1 MTMSERLRM
10 DSMTESELTTFIEDS
25 RQVYIDDRVTNG
37 GEDPRDAQEI
47 EEKQFAEYFPAG
59 RPAAGH
65 QLFTGRNAATGE
77 TIGILWMFERRS
89 AAGTSAFIY
98 DIEVPEDLRGQG
110 WGRELMTYAER
121 WAVERGSREI
131 ALNVFGGNALARG
144 LYASLGY
151 SERSVAMA
159 KALTP

>member
-1 MTMSERLRM
+1 MSERLRM
-10 DSMTESELTTFIEDS
+10 DPMTDKELTTFIEDS
-25 RQVYIDDRVTNG
+25 RLVYIEDRVTNG
-37 GEDPRDAQEI
+37 GEDPRDALEI
-47 EEKQFAEYFPAG
+47 EQRQFAEYFPGG

-65 QLFTGRNAATGE
+65 QLFTGRDAASGE

-98 DIEVPEDLRGQG
+98 DIEVREGLRGKG
-110 WGRELMTYAER
+110 WGRELMTYAEV
-121 WAVERGSREI
+121 WAHERGAREI
-131 ALNVFGGNALARG
+131 ALNVFGGNAVARG

-151 SERSVAMA
+151 SERSIAMT

>member
-1 MTMSERLRM
+1 MSERLRM
-10 DSMTESELTTFIEDS
+10 DPMTDKELTTFIEDS
-25 RQVYIDDRVTNG
+25 RQIYIDDRVTNG

-47 EEKQFAEYFPAG
+47 EQRQFAEYFPG
-59 RPAAGH
+59 GTPAADH
-65 QLFTGRNAATGE
+65 QLFTGRDAATGE

-98 DIEVPEDLRGQG
+98 DIEVRQALRGRG
-110 WGRELMTYAER
+110 WGRELMSYAEL
-121 WAVERGSREI
+121 WALERGAREI

>member
-1 MTMSERLRM
+1 
-10 DSMTESELTTFIEDS
+10 
-25 RQVYIDDRVTNG
+25 
-37 GEDPRDAQEI
+37 
-47 EEKQFAEYFPAG
+47 
-59 RPAAGH
+59 
-65 QLFTGRNAATGE
+65 
-77 TIGILWMFERRS
+77 MFERRS

-98 DIEVPEDLRGQG
+98 DIEVREDLRGRG

-151 SERSVAMA
+151 SERSVSMA
-159 KALTP
+159 KALTR

>member
-1 MTMSERLRM
+1 MSERLRM
-10 DSMTESELTTFIEDS
+10 DLMTDEEQTTFIEDS
-25 RQVYIDDRVTNG
+25 RAAYIDDRVTNG

-47 EEKQFAEYFPAG
+47 EQRQYAEYFPGG
-59 RPAAGH
+59 RPASGH

-89 AAGTSAFIY
+89 GAGTSAFIY
-98 DIEVPEDLRGQG
+98 DIEVREDLRGRG
-110 WGRELMTYAER
+110 WGRELMTYAEL
-121 WAVERGSREI
+121 WAAERGAREI
-131 ALNVFGGNALARG
+131 ALNVFGGNAVARG